1 MKRVLLFIVAISFSV
16 QSLADD
22 KLVTQNYNRNSISV
36 VAVKRSGHA
45 YMGKWLTS
53 YDFGEKFDV
62 NVIQSNMIDT
72 PGTTVFGNAPGEKM
86 PDEFY
91 HSYVAALPLGREII
105 SFIFN
110 RQEDGTMDDKL
121 IRSRGFYNA
130 IDQDI
135 LNAKSTSMGLELV
148 AESGY
153 ELLKSCYI
161 LVVDCRGGFVLKNS
175 VSAYT
180 KGLVYKLD
188 ISEDELADLLTK
200 TWIYPE
206 DSPSVRDQKKK
217 IFDNYLFKIKFICS
231 DEGFGSDDGKY
242 EGTAAKRSV
251 GGVTAKLE
259 NKILEWQA
267 ATVISGTKPLRAKIG
282 KKENL
287 RVNDLYRTYSYK
299 EDADGNVVSVK
310 QGYIRAT
317 NIADNTGVA
326 TGHTTPSEFFQISGF
341 RDIEEGWTIKQVND
355 HRIGLGVSMNY
366 DPDGR
371 LMPRLDYDGLIKINT
386 NGSVHHFLASL
397 SPDQLVFRE
406 KVGAMKFC
414 LGYGWGYYFIRSL
427 EIMPYI
433 MAGVST
439 LMVGTS
445 ENLGASYYA
454 EPGVRLT
461 VNATY
466 PVQFYGSAY
475 YFYHIPIG
483 NEEYMTSNK
492 ALAEYGRQ
500 YSDGLGFTFGV
511 KYNF

>member
-1 MKRVLLFIVAISFSV
+1 MKKILLFIVAIACCI
-16 QSLADD
+16 QSWADD
-22 KLVTQNYNRNSISV
+22 KLITQKYNRNSISV
-36 VAVKRSGHA
+36 VAVQRSGHA
-45 YMGKWLTS
+45 YTGKWLTS
-53 YDFGEKFDV
+53 YDFGEKFDI
-62 NVIQSNMIDT
+62 NVIKTNRIDT
-72 PGTTVFGNAPGEKM
+72 PGETIFGNGPSDKK

-91 HSYVAALPLGREII
+91 HSYVAELPLGREIL
-105 SFIFN
+105 SYIFN
-110 RQEDGTMDDKL
+110 RQEDGTMDDGL

-135 LNAKSTSMGLELV
+135 LNAKSTSVGLELV

-161 LVVDCRGGFVLKNS
+161 LVVDCRGGFILKKS

-188 ISEDELADLLTK
+188 ISEDELADFLKK

-206 DSPSVRDQKKK
+206 DSQSVRDKKK
-217 IFDNYLFKIKFICS
+217 QAFDNYPFKIKFICS
-231 DEGFGSDDGKY
+231 DEGFASDEGKY
-242 EGTAAKRSV
+242 EGNAVTRSV
-251 GGVTAKLE
+251 GSVTAKLE

-287 RVNDLYRTYSYK
+287 KVNDLYRTYSYK
-299 EDADGNVVSVK
+299 EDAGGNPVSVK

-317 NIADNTGVA
+317 SVADNTGVA
-326 TGHTTPSEFFQISGF
+326 TGHTAPSEFFQISGF
-341 RDIEEGWTIKQVND
+341 RNIEEGWTIKQVND
-355 HRIGLGVSMNY
+355 HRIGLGISLNY

-397 SPDQLVFRE
+397 SPDQLIFPE

-427 EIMPYI
+427 EIMPHI
-433 MAGVST
+433 MVGVSSLMAGS
-439 LMVGTS
+439 S
-445 ENLGASYYA
+445 ENLGASYYV

-466 PVQFYGSAY
+466 PVQFYGSGY
-475 YFYHIPIG
+475 YFYHIPFG
-483 NEEYMTSNK
+483 NEEYMSNNQI
-492 ALAEYGRQ
+492 LAEYGRQ
-500 YSDGLGFTFGV
+500 YSNGLGFTFGV